1 MLGCEEMRILE
12 RQRAIF
18 ERLYQCHQQLSSL
31 PNQNLAQLNSLISEH
46 KMDCNQVQNFPS
58 KIDPQMDGNS
68 PSLNMF
74 GSEQKNWAGSN
85 FTNNSLE
92 LARQSLSTLSNSSIT
107 RTSTKKRKTEFYE
120 EDDCKA
126 RKLEGEAGK
135 VKSEITVKSEKENSG
150 NNSKENSKISEVKK
164 LDYIHVRARR
174 GQATDSHSLAERA
187 RREKISKK
195 MKCLQDLVPGCN
207 KVIGKAGMLDEIINY
222 VQSLQ
227 KQVEFLSMKLAASN
241 LNTDN
246 LVAKE
251 FPSQMANFANP
262 ACLQNNLFQQQQQGS
277 SIGVATML
285 SQRREDC
292 LMSFPEAFLD
302 SSHVPAVQQLPN
314 FENDLQCLFGIRFQ

>member
-262 ACLQNNLFQQQQQGS
+262 ACLQNNLFQQQQGS

-285 SQRREDC
+285 PQRREDC